1 MFICTIREKIKL
13 TKIFNIL
20 RGIIMAVKIDSEACG
35 HIENCPVQGLC
46 VKICE
51 QGALI
56 EENGDVTIV
65 AEKCDD
71 CDLCIQNCPNQA
83 ISKE

>member
-1 MFICTIREKIKL
+1 
-13 TKIFNIL
+13 
-20 RGIIMAVKIDSEACG
+20 MAVKIDSDLCG

-56 EENGDVTIV
+56 EEDGDVH
-65 AEKCDD
+65 
-71 CDLCIQNCPNQA
+71 PF
-83 ISKE
+83 

>member
-1 MFICTIREKIKL
+1 
-13 TKIFNIL
+13 
-20 RGIIMAVKIDSEACG
+20 MAVKIDSDLCG

-56 EENGDVTIV
+56 EEDGDVTIV
-65 AEKCDD
+65 PVLIKLYLKHEGFYV
-71 CDLCIQNCPNQA
+71 
-83 ISKE
+83 

>member
-1 MFICTIREKIKL
+1 
-13 TKIFNIL
+13 
-20 RGIIMAVKIDSEACG
+20 MAVKIDSDLCG

-51 QGALI
+51 QGALP
-56 EENGDVTIV
+56 
-65 AEKCDD
+65 EKCDD

-83 ISKE
+83 ISKA

>member
-1 MFICTIREKIKL
+1 
-13 TKIFNIL
+13 
-20 RGIIMAVKIDSEACG
+20 MAVKIDSDLCG

-56 EENGDVTIV
+56 EEDGDVTIV
-65 AEKCDD
+65 PENAMTVIFVFKTV
-71 CDLCIQNCPNQA
+71 LNSYI
-83 ISKE
+83 